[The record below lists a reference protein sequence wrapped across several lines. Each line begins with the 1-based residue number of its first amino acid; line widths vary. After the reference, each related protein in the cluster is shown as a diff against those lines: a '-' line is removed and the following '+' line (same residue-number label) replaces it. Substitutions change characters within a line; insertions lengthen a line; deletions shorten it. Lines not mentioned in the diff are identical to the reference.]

1 MPSYQYRCLNCK
13 QRFDVFMLYSEY
25 GTKTVHCAHCGS
37 EKVQRR
43 IGRIRFARSEDSRL
57 ENLADPSSL
66 EGLEDDPKSLGR
78 MMRKMKN
85 EMGSEM
91 DEDIGPEFDEVVD
104 RLEKGQSPEEIEQAL
119 PELGEAAGNGGGDL
133 GGGDDF

>member
-1 MPSYQYRCLNCK
+1 MPTYQYRCLNCK
-13 QRFDVFMLYSEY
+13 HRFEVFMSYQDY
-25 GTKTVHCAHCGS
+25 GTQPVQCTHCGS
-37 EKVQRR
+37 EQVQRR
-43 IGRIRFARSEDSRL
+43 IGRIRFARSDDSRM
-57 ENLADPSSL
+57 EDFADPASL
-66 EGLEDDPKSLGR
+66 EGLEDDPKALGQL
-78 MMRKMKN
+78 MRKMKS

-119 PELGEAAGNGGGDL
+119 PGLAEPDGGDSL

>member
-1 MPSYQYRCLNCK
+1 MPTYQYRCLNCK
-13 QRFDVFMLYSEY
+13 RRFDVFMLYREY
-25 GTKTVHCAHCGS
+25 GTKTVRCTHCGS

-43 IGRIRFARSEDSRL
+43 IGRIRFARSEDSRMDD
-57 ENLADPSSL
+57 LADPSGL

-78 MMRKMKN
+78 LMRKMKN

-91 DEDIGPEFDEVVD
+91 DEDVGPEFDEVVD

-119 PELGEAAGNGGGDL
+119 PELGEAAGD

>member
-1 MPSYQYRCLNCK
+1 MPTYQYRCLNCK
-13 QRFDVFMLYSEY
+13 RRFDIVMLYSEY
-25 GTKTVHCAHCGS
+25 GTKPVHCTHCGS

-57 ENLADPSSL
+57 DDLADPSSL

-78 MMRKMKN
+78 LMRKMKN

-91 DEDIGPEFDEVVD
+91 GEDVGPEFDEVVD

-119 PELGEAAGNGGGDL
+119 PELGEAASNGGDL

>member
-1 MPSYQYRCLNCK
+1 MR
-13 QRFDVFMLYSEY
+13 YSEY
-25 GTKTVHCAHCGS
+25 GTKTVQCTHCGS

-57 ENLADPSSL
+57 DDITDPSSL
-66 EGLEDDPKSLGR
+66 DGLEDDPKSLGR
-78 MMRKMKN
+78 LMRKMKN

-91 DEDIGPEFDEVVD
+91 DEDVGPEFDEVVD

-119 PELGEAAGNGGGDL
+119 PDLADSAGGGDL

>member
-1 MPSYQYRCLNCK
+1 MPTYQYRCLNCK
-13 QRFDVFMLYSEY
+13 RRFDIFMLYSEY
-25 GTKTVHCAHCGS
+25 GTKTVQCAHCGS

-43 IGRIRFARSEDSRL
+43 IGRIRFARSEDGRL
-57 ENLADPSSL
+57 DDLADPSSL

-78 MMRKMKN
+78 LMRKMKN

-91 DEDIGPEFDEVVD
+91 GDDVGPEFDEVVD

-119 PELGEAAGNGGGDL
+119 PELGESADNGGDL